1 MLQAALVLMG
11 LAVIYYLALAART
24 ARAAPRDKYLI
35 APYYD
40 LTQPG
45 PQGSPYA
52 LAECAH

>member
-11 LAVIYYLALAART
+11 LAVIYYLALAARA
-24 ARAAPRDKYLI
+24 ARRDKYLI

-40 LTQPG
+40 LGQPG

-52 LAECAH
+52 LAECPR